1 VLGFRFVL
9 ELRDG
14 DVADPAM
21 FITAI
26 PTWHEGDEFLA
37 GCELQRFRI
46 LSVHADLDPPASELV
61 EAVWVV
67 EPVGRSRPTAGLV

>member
-1 VLGFRFVL
+1 
-9 ELRDG
+9 
-14 DVADPAM
+14 M

-26 PTWHEGDEFLA
+26 PTWREGDEFLA

-46 LSVHADLDPPASELV
+46 LSIHAELDPPASELV

-67 EPVGRSRPTAGLV
+67 EPVEK